1 MHIHNLYADPNGET
15 HFRDIEVECR
25 PRSEEVSFVIDSP
38 LERDGFEL
46 PVPGKMGGRIGKT
59 TILNAL
65 TGLVRPRAGSI
76 RLEGTEC
83 AGRRPDEIVRLGMA
97 QVPQGRE
104 VFASMSVIDNLEMG
118 AVTRRDRPA
127 IARDIDEVLT
137 SFPALRQKHNARAGG
152 LSGGEQQM
160 VAIVRAL
167 LSRPRCLL
175 MDEPSAGLSPVMVNV
190 LVDMILGLHER
201 GLTILLVEQNVG
213 VAAALAD
220 SAHVLQHGEIVF
232 SVPLLVSST
241 RPRSCN
247 PISDADRLCFSTE
260 VGPHP

>member
-1 MHIHNLYADPNGET
+1 M
-15 HFRDIEVECR
+15 RVEIGQKPGVVRGTGSSNPSPSSRESAANSTQGFGDRLLR
-25 PRSEEVSFVIDSP
+25 PGISHSRS
-38 LERDGFEL
+38 
-46 PVPGKMGGRIGKT
+46 
-59 TILNAL
+59 
-65 TGLVRPRAGSI
+65 
-76 RLEGTEC
+76 
-83 AGRRPDEIVRLGMA
+83 
-97 QVPQGRE
+97 
-104 VFASMSVIDNLEMG
+104 
-118 AVTRRDRPA
+118 A

-137 SFPALRQKHNARAGG
+137 SFPALRQKYNARAGG